1 VKDVEARRV
10 AREATAGTLLV
21 VGALHAA
28 WGAGSNWPMSSRE
41 ELSDVVL
48 GSPGLE
54 RENAPACYA
63 VAGLLGVAA
72 ALVSGRP
79 RQFDRP
85 RRVAVTG
92 VALVLAGRGTLG
104 LTGRTDLV
112 SPTSTGDRFRQ
123 LDRRLYSPLCLA
135 LAALTWSSAR

>member
-1 VKDVEARRV
+1 MDARSV
-10 AREATAGTLLV
+10 AREAAAGTLLV

-28 WGAGSNWPMSSRE
+28 WGAGASWPMSSRA
-41 ELSDVVL
+41 ELSEVVL
-48 GSPGLE
+48 GSPGLG
-54 RENAPACYA
+54 RESAAACYA
-63 VAGLLGVAA
+63 VAGLLGAAA

-104 LTGRTDLV
+104 LAGRTDLV
-112 SPTSTGDRFRQ
+112 SRTSTGDRFRR
-123 LDRRLYSPLCLA
+123 LDRRLYSPLCLV
-135 LAALTWSSAR
+135 LAALTWRSAR